1 MTKSSFY
8 RFAFPFRS
16 RRQKRLRAERKHV
29 TWEVFSRGIEDGS
42 RHDEITR
49 SLWDHLRNN
58 QAFVEDFRPLPEDD
72 LAEVYA
78 MGPEEVRDDLIDPI
92 TEKLNLDLSRYDF
105 KGFDFASLKTPSD
118 VARFLM
124 SLAAN

>member
-1 MTKSSFY
+1 
-8 RFAFPFRS
+8 
-16 RRQKRLRAERKHV
+16 
-29 TWEVFSRGIEDGS
+29 
-42 RHDEITR
+42 
-49 SLWDHLRNN
+49 
-58 QAFVEDFRPLPEDD
+58 
-72 LAEVYA
+72 

-124 SLAAN
+124 GLAGDKSEVRTATPPTN